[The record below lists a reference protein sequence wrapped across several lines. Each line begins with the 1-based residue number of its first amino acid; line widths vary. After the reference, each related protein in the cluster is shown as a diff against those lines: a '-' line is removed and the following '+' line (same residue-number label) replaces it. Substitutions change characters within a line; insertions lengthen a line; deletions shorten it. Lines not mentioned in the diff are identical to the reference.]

1 MFALVQDYR
10 LLPILRENDS
20 VTARTS
26 KVKRHFTRERIILN
40 RVGECRINTSL
51 SRFRPSPGGDCCAPL
66 TGSAPSSLAGRRVE
80 SGITLR
86 SFRASLAELTFNL
99 SRIGWVYQSKESRLP
114 TIYFL
119 LFRRQGLG
127 LPLVMSTFRLLVV
140 ASKNS
145 SQYLTP
151 QLRSPNHSR
160 HTQDFVFPTTSC
172 STET

>member
-1 MFALVQDYR
+1 VFALVQDYR

-40 RVGECRINTSL
+40 RVGECRINTFL

-99 SRIGWVYQSKESRLP
+99 SRIGWVYQ

-127 LPLVMSTFRLLVV
+127 LPLFMSMFRFLVV

-160 HTQDFVFPTTSC
+160 HTQDFVFPTTSY